1 MKEVVTSKL
10 INEYAER
17 FTVPETDVLSELNQK
32 TQQMPG
38 AQMISGHLQG
48 AFLEMISAILQPKN
62 VLEIGTYTGYSA
74 ICLAKGLKEGG
85 KVHTIDKDSSIQD
98 IRAEYWEKAG
108 KTERIQQH
116 LGDAAAVIES
126 LKEIEFDLIFID
138 ADKRNYGLY
147 YDLLIDHVKSR
158 TVFLADN
165 VLFHAEVIL
174 PQSQQSKNAQF
185 IHQFNEKIATDIR
198 VEQVLLPIRDGITI
212 IRKL

>member
-147 YDLLIDHVKSR
+147 YDLLIDHVKSG

>member
-17 FTVPETDVLSELNQK
+17 FTVPETDVLAELNQK

-147 YDLLIDHVKSR
+147 YDLLIDHVKSG